1 MFCAHQRI
9 TQPLDSPFYSF
20 LLSRYRDRDVED
32 EAKELVKEVFGM
44 MKLLGRIKL
53 SLKASRWGEEGRVGV
68 RWLNITTATSSTG
81 STSPPAI
88 GDRFILLFSAIYNH
102 GQLICSS
109 QLINLPQQGGASSIC
124 VQPRPRSCRG
134 KQTGPILFCNLFFPG
149 KFDTCDN
156 NKVFLWG
163 KW

>member
-1 MFCAHQRI
+1 ML
-9 TQPLDSPFYSF
+9 TQPLDYPFYSF

-68 RWLNITTATSSTG
+68 PWLNITTATSSTG

-88 GDRFILLFSAIYNH
+88 GDRFIFLFSAIYNH

-109 QLINLPQQGGASSIC
+109 QLINLPQQGGASSIRI
-124 VQPRPRSCRG
+124 QPRPRSCRG
-134 KQTGPILFCNLFFPG
+134 KQTGPILFAISFSLANLTHVTTTKYFYGGNG
-149 KFDTCDN
+149 KCA
-156 NKVFLWG
+156 
-163 KW
+163 